1 MSGTKMHVLLQCFS
15 QLAFLSSV
23 HPSDSWG
30 LCSGALVTQE
40 LTFQTYAP

>member
-1 MSGTKMHVLLQCFS
+1 MSETKVHVLLPCFS

-30 LCSGALVTQE
+30 LWPEAPGTQE
-40 LTFQTYAP
+40 LTFQTSAP